1 MRLTAL
7 IIIMPQFDRSNI
19 LKGGGGGIGSHG
31 ADGKG
36 GGMEKG
42 NPGIAP
48 GAAEAL
54 SAFGWVELLAP
65 DSTKHHVTIMMRIM
79 DIPAFHSEA
88 EQIRAAD
95 LLPVPVLQR
104 CWSVEHQELP
114 VHLEQQEE
122 ARLGRDPK
130 RETDP
135 EETEVSYLERLHR
148 KESMVYGAQTAKYQ
162 QLRLAWSWC
171 FYH

>member
-1 MRLTAL
+1 
-7 IIIMPQFDRSNI
+7 MPQFDRSNI

-36 GGMEKG
+36 GGIEKG

-79 DIPAFHSEA
+79 GIPAFHSEA
-88 EQIRAAD
+88 EQMNR
-95 LLPVPVLQR
+95 
-104 CWSVEHQELP
+104 
-114 VHLEQQEE
+114 
-122 ARLGRDPK
+122 
-130 RETDP
+130 
-135 EETEVSYLERLHR
+135 
-148 KESMVYGAQTAKYQ
+148 
-162 QLRLAWSWC
+162 
-171 FYH
+171 